1 MKAAVYSR
9 YGGPDV
15 LKIQDAENPVPGI
28 GEILV
33 RISTSS
39 VNAWD
44 WDMVRGQPFLI
55 RMWGLFRPKYKIPG
69 ADVAG
74 IVETA
79 GRNVKRFKPGDRVF
93 GDLSG
98 NGWGAFAEYVCAPE
112 SALTRMPDGLTF
124 KAAAA
129 APQAAVIALQAIR
142 DYNGV
147 RPGQKVLINGAGGGV
162 GTFAIQ
168 LAKLSGAEVTA
179 VDSGIKQDVMRSA
192 GADHLI
198 DYARQDFTRTGERYD
213 LILDLAAHHPLSE
226 CRRALTSNGRYLIV
240 GGATVRIFQTLL
252 LGSLLSVSDKR
263 RAGILAHKPN
273 KNLAEI
279 GELLAAGKIVSL
291 IDREFSLDQT
301 GEAFRYFASGKV
313 RGKVVITIDQAK
325 KA

>member
-1 MKAAVYSR
+1 MKSVVYTR

-15 LKIQDAENPVPGI
+15 LKIRDSEKPVPGA
-28 GEILV
+28 GEVLV
-33 RISTSS
+33 RVRASS
-39 VNAWD
+39 INAWD

-55 RMWGLFRPKYKIPG
+55 RMWGLFKPKYQIPG

-74 IVETA
+74 IVETT
-79 GRNVKRFKPGDRVF
+79 GRNAGSFKTGDPVF

-98 NGWGAFAEYVCAPE
+98 SGWGAFAEYVCAPE
-112 SALTRMPDGLTF
+112 GALTRMPDGLTF

-129 APQAAVIALQAIR
+129 APQAAVIALQGIR
-142 DYNGV
+142 DYGRV
-147 RPGQKVLINGAGGGV
+147 RPGEKVLINGAGGGV
-162 GTFAIQ
+162 GTFAVQ
-168 LAKLSGAEVTA
+168 LAKLSGGEVTA
-179 VDSGIKQDVMRSA
+179 VDSSIKQDVMQSA

-213 LILDLAAHHPLSE
+213 LILDLAAQHPLSD
-226 CRRALTSNGRYLIV
+226 CRRALTTSGRYIIA
-240 GGATVRIFQTLL
+240 GGAAGPIFQTLL
-252 LGSLLSVSDKR
+252 IGPVYSLTGRR

-291 IDREFSLDQT
+291 IDREFSRDQT

-313 RGKVVITIDQAK
+313 RGKVVITSD
-325 KA
+325 